1 MLDIKI
7 GCDPELFAYSETA
20 RTPVSVHSLLPGTKW
35 NPVRVPKGAIQV
47 DGVAAEFNIDP
58 ASTENEFIDNIS
70 HVRRLLDLVLSSKS
84 SDLKLYATPCAF
96 FQVGYFNG
104 LPETVKALGCEPD
117 FNAYT
122 GKPNPKPETNEP
134 FRTGS
139 GHIHIGWTDGIEDPQ
154 EEQHFN
160 VCCEI
165 VRELDF
171 VLYNSSIQWDK
182 EDKRRELYGAPG
194 AFRPKKYGLEYRV
207 LSNAWLNAES
217 TQRFVYAASKAVSMR
232 YFKGFKPVS
241 ELFNY
246 HPLKFNDYCEFLS
259 SQRLP
264 NIKNFMAAHSSPPIS
279 YHSGSNA
286 KT

>member
-1 MLDIKI
+1 MKLDIKI

-20 RTPVSVHSLLPGTKW
+20 KTPVSVHTLIPGTKY
-35 NPVRVPKGAIQV
+35 NPVRVPRGAIQV

-58 ASTENEFIDNIS
+58 ASTENEFIDNIF
-70 HVRRLLDLVLSSKS
+70 HVRRILNLVLSSKS

-96 FQVGYFNG
+96 FQLGYFNG
-104 LPETVKALGCEPD
+104 LPDEVKALGCEPD

-122 GKPNPKPETNEP
+122 GKPNPKPNTTEP

-171 VLYNSSIQWDK
+171 VLYNSSLMWDK

-207 LSNAWLNAES
+207 LSNAWLNAEA
-217 TQRFVYAASKAVSMR
+217 TQRFVYAASKAVAVR
-232 YFKGFKPVS
+232 YFKGFKPAS
-241 ELFNY
+241 GLYNF
-246 HPLKFNDYCEFLS
+246 HPLKFSDYCDFLS

-264 NIKNFMAAHSSPPIS
+264 NIQNFMSAHSNPLES
-279 YHSGSNA
+279 HA
-286 KT
+286 